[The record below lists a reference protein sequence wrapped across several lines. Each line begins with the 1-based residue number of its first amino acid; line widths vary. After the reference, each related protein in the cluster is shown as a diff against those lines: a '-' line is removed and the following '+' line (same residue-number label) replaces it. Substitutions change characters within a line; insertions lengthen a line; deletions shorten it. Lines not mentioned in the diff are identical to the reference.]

1 MPCADVLAGREEMAP
16 SPSRAERYKKA
27 IDLLVV
33 KVSQALQCFIE
44 SGLRLCYWREVRGE
58 GEERA
63 SRFYLADH

>member
-1 MPCADVLAGREEMAP
+1 MAP

-44 SGLRLCYWREVRGE
+44 SGLRLCYW
-58 GEERA
+58 GEEGGGGGALQGFACVSKQIA
-63 SRFYLADH
+63 SCSLWD

>member
-1 MPCADVLAGREEMAP
+1 MAP

-44 SGLRLCYWREVRGE
+44 SGLRLCYW
-58 GEERA
+58 GEEGGGGGGA
-63 SRFYLADH
+63 SRFCLC

>member
-1 MPCADVLAGREEMAP
+1 MAP

-44 SGLRLCYWREVRGE
+44 SGLRLCYWREVGRCVG
-58 GEERA
+58 GKA
-63 SRFYLADH
+63 LQGFALQITSCLLWD